1 MPTEAMGV
9 LIVAKNPPVEFDC
22 KLAGEVTI
30 ALPAKFTV
38 MSEFGAKFKPLTVTD
53 VPRGPL
59 VGLIA
64 KLDGITSKVV
74 EEKLKK
80 LSARTTILLP
90 GDTPLGTVK
99 KAPLGMLPDWSAIK
113 LKVACV
119 PLTVT
124 IRGEFGWKPWPE
136 TVTF

>member
-9 LIVAKNPPVEFDC
+9 LIVAENPPVEFDC

-30 ALPAKFTV
+30 AVPSNFTV
-38 MSEFGAKFKPLTVTD
+38 MSEFGAKFKPLTATD

-59 VGLIA
+59 EGLIV
-64 KLDGITSKVV
+64 KLDGITLKVV

-99 KAPLGMLPDWSAIK
+99 KAPLGMLPDWSVI
-113 LKVACV
+113 
-119 PLTVT
+119 
-124 IRGEFGWKPWPE
+124 
-136 TVTF
+136 